1 MFFEVG
7 RKKVGPIIFG
17 DEIEVRYRGR
27 MDRSQKGIFARVANG
42 SRGESGDKIGVIR
55 RGSHEIFF
63 GQIPIKISNSIN
75 DGRIAL
81 EGNFFS

>member
-17 DEIEVRYRGR
+17 DEIEVRYRGG
-27 MDRSQKGIFARVANG
+27 MDRSQKGVFTRVANG
-42 SRGESGDKIGVIR
+42 GRGKSQNEIGVIR

-81 EGNFFS
+81 EGDFFS

>member
-7 RKKVGPIIFG
+7 RKKVGPIILG

-27 MDRSQKGIFARVANG
+27 MDRSQKGVFPRVADG
-42 SRGESGDKIGVIR
+42 GGGKSRNKIGVIR
-55 RGSHEIFF
+55 SGSHEIFF
-63 GQIPIKISNSIN
+63 GQIAIKISNSID

-81 EGNFFS
+81 KGNLLS